1 MATIST
7 ALAYMPSGVGE
18 ACDAAAEIS
27 LVVTPDAASFVLV
40 VPVRGYGEVAGEAQ
54 LTPTCATIF
63 SRDAAAITWA
73 PGSEWIAMRCS
84 RSMIQAQASAVYG
97 GARRLVRA
105 SLPVSVPQGSGALR
119 SAAEGSR
126 RGGAMPPSDLMK
138 LLVDQHGLDAV
149 FPLSRA
155 ATLARAELDRGTAG
169 GDWSLDDL
177 ARRAG
182 VTATTLQRGFR
193 ECIGT
198 TVSAYAKMVR
208 LREARGRLVDLRESR
223 PIAAIAVAA
232 GFANADRFARAYH
245 QLFGETPTQTRSRAV
260 RFDGIHVLKPY
271 TK

>member
-1 MATIST
+1 MATVST
-7 ALAYMPSGVGE
+7 ALAYMPSDAGG
-18 ACDAAAEIS
+18 ACDAAAGIS

-73 PGSEWIAMRCS
+73 PGSDWIVMRCS
-84 RSMIQAQASAVYG
+84 RSAIQAQASAVYG
-97 GARRLVRA
+97 GGRRLVRA
-105 SLPVSVPQGSGALR
+105 VLSVAVPEGSGALR

-126 RGGAMPPSDLMK
+126 RGATPPSDLMK

-155 ATLARAELDRGTAG
+155 ATFARAELDRGAEG
-169 GDWSLDDL
+169 GDWGLDDL